1 MLRSTSDFVSV
12 LAAPTSWPINIY
24 IYICIQNEKRRR
36 AGGGADEGEPPPLP
50 PPNTLRPP
58 QENCR
63 DSKCSETVFGC
74 HQTCSPPGGAGG
86 PGRGGQRGATPPT
99 AAGWDRAHLDERD
112 PHGDARGFGPLRRV
126 LADEVLH
133 HGVFGHVLHQ
143 VRLLRGRRTDGEQ
156 GVGVLEGLRR
166 AVPPKP
172 LTEV

>member
-1 MLRSTSDFVSV
+1 M
-12 LAAPTSWPINIY
+12 
-24 IYICIQNEKRRR
+24 
-36 AGGGADEGEPPPLP
+36 PP
-50 PPNTLRPP
+50 
-58 QENCR
+58 
-63 DSKCSETVFGC
+63 
-74 HQTCSPPGGAGG
+74 
-86 PGRGGQRGATPPT
+86 PPT

-156 GVGVLEGLRR
+156 GVGVLEGPRR